1 MPVSLQH
8 SQTLRRTT
16 SVGLGL
22 LLLVAL
28 ALSISASLTPR
39 YTGDLPVA
47 LWVQSLATP
56 WLDTAMEA
64 VTFLGDDVVAVSS
77 ILILAAGLFL
87 ARRWQ
92 LGVAFLGVLILEG
105 LLQVFKLVV
114 DRPRPSE
121 ELVRVIESGSSGSF
135 PSGHAYHA
143 VLFWGLVQVLLVVHI
158 RPLWLR
164 RSVAALTVAFILL
177 SGVSRVYVGAH
188 WPSDVL
194 GSVALGIPSVALLY
208 YLCQRLKGVRSAP
221 EGPGQ

>member
-1 MPVSLQH
+1 MTVSPQH
-8 SQTLRRTT
+8 FRTVWRTT
-16 SVGLGL
+16 SVGLGS
-22 LLLVAL
+22 LLLVAM
-28 ALSISASLTPR
+28 ALSVAAALTPR
-39 YTGDLPVA
+39 FPGDLPVA
-47 LWVQSLATP
+47 LWVQSLATR

-64 VTFLGDDVVAVSS
+64 VTFLGGEVIA
-77 ILILAAGLFL
+77 LGGTLMLAAGLFL
-87 ARRWQ
+87 VRRWQ

-105 LLQVFKLVV
+105 LLQVLKLVV

-143 VLFWGLVQVLLVVHI
+143 LVFWGLVLVLLVVHI

-164 RSVAALTVAFILL
+164 RSVAALTFAFILL
-177 SGVSRVYVGAH
+177 SGVSRVYLGAH

-208 YLCQRLKGVRSAP
+208 YLCQRLKGVGIAP
-221 EGPGQ
+221 DGPG

>member
-8 SQTLRRTT
+8 SRTFRRTI
-16 SVGLGL
+16 SIVLWL

-28 ALSISASLTPR
+28 ALSVSAALMPR
-39 YTGDLPVA
+39 LPGDLPVA
-47 LWVQSLATP
+47 LWVQALATP

-64 VTFLGDDVVAVSS
+64 VTSLGGRLVSIASIAV
-77 ILILAAGLFL
+77 LGTGFVLV
-87 ARRWQ
+87 RRWQ
-92 LGVAFLGVLILEG
+92 EGTAFLGVLVLEA
-105 LLQVFKLVV
+105 LVQVIKVVV

-121 ELVRVIESGSSGSF
+121 QLVRVIESGSSGSF
-135 PSGHAYHA
+135 PSGHAYHD
-143 VLFWGLVQVLLVVHI
+143 VVFWGLLLVLLVVHI

-164 RSVAALTVAFILL
+164 RSVAALTLAFILL

-208 YLCQRLKGVRSAP
+208 YLCQRLKGEGSAP
-221 EGPGQ
+221 KGPG